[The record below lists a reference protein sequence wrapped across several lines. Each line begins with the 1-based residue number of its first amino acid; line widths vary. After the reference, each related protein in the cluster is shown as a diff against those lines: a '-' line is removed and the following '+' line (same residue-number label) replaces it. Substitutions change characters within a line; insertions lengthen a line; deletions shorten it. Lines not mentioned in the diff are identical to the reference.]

1 MSSTQKPPSRQ
12 MQALNQAVARVA
24 QKYSD
29 PNLMK
34 LAQELGGSQPMEGTA
49 MSEKQS
55 DVVLELRTLARK
67 AFITFREQD
76 AARLREAAD
85 ELERLRAALKY
96 VAGLTG
102 ADPLT
107 GQLAVTAARAALKG
121 ANIAEKS

>member
-1 MSSTQKPPSRQ
+1 
-12 MQALNQAVARVA
+12 
-24 QKYSD
+24 
-29 PNLMK
+29 
-34 LAQELGGSQPMEGTA
+34 MEGTA

-55 DVVLELRTLARK
+55 DVVLELRTLARN